1 MNESCSK
8 CGSNEVLTD
17 IPVVSTIDKSTPS
30 ILVVA
35 ALAFNKPDARFFKGP
50 VIHRFFARVCGSC
63 GFAEFYVED
72 PKGFM
77 AVVKR
82 ADVDA

>member
-1 MNESCSK
+1 MDLSCSK

-17 IPVVSTIDKSTPS
+17 IPVVSTIDKN
-30 ILVVA
+30 IGVA
-35 ALAFNKPDARFFKGP
+35 DVSALAFNKPDARIFKGP
-50 VIHRFFARVCGSC
+50 VTHRFLARVCGSC

-77 AVVKR
+77 AVVKQ

>member
-1 MNESCSK
+1 MNASCSK

-17 IPVVSTIDKSTPS
+17 IPVVACVDNSFSAF
-30 ILVVA
+30 VVS
-35 ALAFNKPDARFFKGP
+35 ALAFNKPDARVFKGP
-50 VIHRFFARVCGSC
+50 VTHRFLARVCGSC

-72 PKGFM
+72 PKSFM

>member
-1 MNESCSK
+1 MDASCSK

-17 IPVVSTIDKSTPS
+17 IPVVSSVDNLSPF
-30 ILVVA
+30 VVS
-35 ALAFNKPDARFFKGP
+35 ALAFNKPDARVYKGP
-50 VIHRFFARVCGSC
+50 VTHRFLARVCGSC